1 MIQLFTNMI
10 HPIGIRMITLQ
21 QNQNNVGVIRFITFR
36 PTLKKQ
42 PEWRRGVI
50 YHVPPFHR
58 NQRVSRR
65 KGVIHHVPKS

>member
-1 MIQLFTNMI
+1 MI

-21 QNQNNVGVIRFITFR
+21 QNQSDVGVIRFITFR

-50 YHVPPFHR
+50 KRIFYF
-58 NQRVSRR
+58 
-65 KGVIHHVPKS
+65 